1 MADHRREQIL
11 DAVVTTLTGLT
22 QTGDNVFRGRVHA
35 LPDSQIPA
43 LCIYQGEDR
52 EIGQYA
58 QAKIDRELDITVEA
72 LVKTSTTQVDELLN
86 LIAKE
91 VCVALQADYTQGLSF
106 VINTIE
112 GDTGKPELSG
122 EGEKPAAAMTMQWK
136 FHYRRSRT
144 DPSA

>member
-1 MADHRREQIL
+1 MADHRREQII
-11 DAVVTTLTGLT
+11 DAVKTTLTGLIT
-22 QTGDNVFRGRVHA
+22 TGSNVFRGRVQE
-35 LPDSQIPA
+35 LPDASLPA

-58 QAKIDRELDITVEA
+58 QAKIDRELDITVEV

-91 VCVALQADYTQGLSF
+91 VCVALQADYTQGLNF
-106 VINTIE
+106 VINSIE

-122 EGEKPAAAMTMQWK
+122 EGEKPSAAMAMQWK
-136 FHYRRSRT
+136 
-144 DPSA
+144 

>member
-22 QTGDNVFRGRVHA
+22 NTAGNVFRGRVHA
-35 LPDSQIPA
+35 VPENKLPA
-43 LCIYQGEDR
+43 LCVYQGEDR

-72 LVKTSTTQVDELLN
+72 LVKTSTEQVDELLN
-86 LIAKE
+86 TIAKE
-91 VCVALQADYTQGLSF
+91 VCVALQADYTQGLNF

-122 EGEKPAAAMTMQWK
+122 EGEKPAAAMTMLWK